1 MKKKSKVASRRNFLV
16 GLVAG
21 AGVAS
26 LVAAAPRGATAKT
39 RGQPEEPAT
48 ETLFRRGEEA
58 ERYYKTLY
66 S

>member
-1 MKKKSKVASRRNFLV
+1 MKKKATVASRRNFLF

-26 LVAAAPRGATAKT
+26 LAAAAPRGAAAKT
-39 RGQPEEPAT
+39 REQSAEPAT

>member
-1 MKKKSKVASRRNFLV
+1 MEKKTKAASRRNFLF
-16 GLVAG
+16 GLAAG

-26 LVAAAPRGATAKT
+26 LVAAAPRGAAAKAAPKS
-39 RGQPEEPAT
+39 GEPVK